1 MGTITPQN
9 VEMERTG
16 SHHVSDDYARGGYR
30 EQVFGYFK
38 ATWRG
43 EPVIV
48 TMQADRYTHSSGLS
62 DWRIYAEQARS
73 FDPERNGGR
82 GDDLTDTARGRLSD
96 ACKPLMAA
104 WLDSDEYAPSLANAV
119 RNMIVRE
126 MKDRHTST
134 APRLLET
141 YGDRLTATQH
151 DAITTALAARDAY
164 HAATEKAGNA

>member
-1 MGTITPQN
+1 MATPQE
-9 VEMERTG
+9 VKMDRTG
-16 SHHVSDDYARGGYR
+16 SHHVSDEYARGGYR
-30 EQVFGYFK
+30 EQVFGYFT
-38 ATWRG
+38 ATWLG

-73 FDPERNGGR
+73 FDPEANGGR
-82 GDDLTDTARGRLSD
+82 GPELTDTARRRLSD
-96 ACKPLMAA
+96 ACKPLMVA
-104 WLDSDEYAPSLANAV
+104 WLEGDEYAPSLADAV

-141 YGDRLTATQH
+141 YGDRLTATQRE
-151 DAITTALAARDAY
+151 AIAAALAKRDEY
-164 HAATEKAGNA
+164 HAALEIAGNA